1 MKVIIC
7 PGVHEGE
14 LSDRFIAALQFSATD
29 CEYLLFPT
37 EKYPAY
43 SPFHLWQWL
52 QLQSIEREELLFISF
67 SAGVVAAMGAIIPLQ
82 LQKATIKGLVA
93 IDGWG
98 VPLWGNFPI
107 YRCSHDYFTHW
118 SSAIL
123 GTGQS
128 SFYSDPAV
136 EHLSMWGEPE
146 LCHGRVVH
154 NSYPPQPSSLKEYI
168 QDIVR
173 ESNSSNT

>member
-7 PGVHEGE
+7 PGVHEGK

-67 SAGVVAAMGAIIPLQ
+67 LYAWLASDYGNLLITRCSYGSVILEVDLGMFSSVSIPLPDKTTINKIGDLVLKANQ
-82 LQKATIKGLVA
+82 LRDDAWNKEQ
-93 IDGWG
+93 
-98 VPLWGNFPI
+98 
-107 YRCSHDYFTHW
+107 
-118 SSAIL
+118 SAIKQL
-123 GTGQS
+123 ENMIK
-128 SFYSDPAV
+128 A
-136 EHLSMWGEPE
+136 
-146 LCHGRVVH
+146 
-154 NSYPPQPSSLKEYI
+154 K
-168 QDIVR
+168 
-173 ESNSSNT
+173 